1 MRLLIWL
8 LLMYV
13 GFKIVKGFITQR
25 KSEETAPPRVEDEA
39 VRDPVCGVYVAKDD
53 AVIGT
58 VEGERIYFCSMTC
71 LEKYR
76 EQLEQHDTAAKKIS
90 Q

>member
-8 LLMYV
+8 ILCYLGYR
-13 GFKIVKGFITQR
+13 IVKGFLAGQKKPAPAKVTDT
-25 KSEETAPPRVEDEA
+25 ETFQ
-39 VRDPVCGVYVAKDD
+39 DPVCGVYVTADD
-53 AVIGT
+53 AVVGRL
-58 VEGERIYFCSMTC
+58 EEKRLYFCSINC

-76 EQLEQHDTAAKKIS
+76 EQLQTKN